1 MVKFQTKEG
10 KRELQKSQGRANFK
24 NSLQKKKNK
33 KTSLEEHSK
42 DLDVELRNVQESL
55 KQLEDAYR
63 EKYPDLIARKNDVAQ
78 LIEKENQDCRKK
90 LEETSNASAKCR
102 TKQKLEIALLGL
114 KVHQQQTEIE
124 QMDMIVEYLKKALV
138 VKSMDGEDNQH
149 YSLVLLFTHRCTLP
163 LPTTS
168 ISIEIPKM
176 F

>member
-10 KRELQKSQGRANFK
+10 KRELQNSQGRASFK

-42 DLDVELRNVQESL
+42 DLDVELRDVQESL

-90 LEETSNASAKCR
+90 LEEEVRNFEEQLKTIARQKNRPGIVKTSNASAKSR
-102 TKQKLEIALLGL
+102 TKQKLEIALLEL

-124 QMDMIVEYLKKALV
+124 QMDMIVEYLKR
-138 VKSMDGEDNQH
+138 
-149 YSLVLLFTHRCTLP
+149 LL
-163 LPTTS
+163 S
-168 ISIEIPKM
+168 
-176 F
+176 